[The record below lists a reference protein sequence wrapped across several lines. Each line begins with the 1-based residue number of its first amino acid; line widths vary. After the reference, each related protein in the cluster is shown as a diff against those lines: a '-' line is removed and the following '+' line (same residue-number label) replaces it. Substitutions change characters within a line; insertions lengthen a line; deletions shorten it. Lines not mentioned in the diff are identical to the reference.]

1 MMSRLPHHLAVVL
14 VFLAALGCS
23 MTGDEAHARVHY
35 SQGGKL
41 PRELLT
47 VTVTDPMGIRTL
59 RGSDIGASWSDGRQF
74 PTATSGSL
82 QLAFRF
88 AAGSVVAS
96 EGAVEVPLRT
106 DWSYDFTLSVD
117 SLDPT
122 RYCLGCMGHRAFPL
136 DAAYRGSPR
145 DSVWLVWGGNYIK
158 NPVIY

>member
-1 MMSRLPHHLAVVL
+1 MMNRLPHHFAFVL

-23 MTGDEAHARVHY
+23 TGGDEAHATVHY
-35 SQGGKL
+35 SQGGQL

-47 VTVTDPMGIRTL
+47 VTVTDPLGIRTL
-59 RGSDIGASWSDGRQF
+59 RGSDIGASWSDGRRF
-74 PTATSGSL
+74 ATATSGSL
-82 QLAFRF
+82 QVAFRF

-96 EGAVEVPLRT
+96 EGAIEVPLRT

-122 RYCLGCMGHRAFPL
+122 RLCFGCMGSRAFPL

-145 DSVWLVWGGNYIK
+145 DSVWLVWGGNYIR

>member
-1 MMSRLPHHLAVVL
+1 MNHLPLRLFSVFVL
-14 VFLAALGCS
+14 LTALGCF
-23 MTGDEAHARVHY
+23 TGGDEAHATVHY
-35 SQGGKL
+35 SQGGLL

-47 VTVTDPMGIRTL
+47 VTVTDPSGIRTL
-59 RGSDIGASWSDGRQF
+59 RGSDIGADWSDGRQF
-74 PTATSGSL
+74 TTATSGSL
-82 QLAFRF
+82 QVAFRF

-106 DWSYDFTLSVD
+106 DWTYDFTLSVD

-122 RYCLGCMGHRAFPL
+122 RFCIGCMGHRAFPL
-136 DAAYRGSPR
+136 DAAYRVSPR